1 MDNNQKH
8 DTIDLLEWLRQV
20 KRFLPLIIAVTILF
34 GVGGFLFSRYLITP
48 EYESSIMMI
57 VNTKQ
62 DNITTVTNDNI
73 QSARNLVSTYSI
85 IIKSNTVLNQ
95 VIENLGL
102 NEEYDTLR
110 HKVYVSAV
118 DDTQVMR
125 IAVRDEDS
133 ANATQIIN
141 EIASIAPDVIV
152 DAVEAGSCKVISQV
166 VTSDGQVTPNV
177 MKNTVI
183 ATAIGFL
190 VVMTAVILI
199 NAFRVKKIVTE
210 DDLKKL
216 TGLPILGVI
225 PEVKEGK

>member
-20 KRFLPLIIAVTILF
+20 KRFLPLIIVVTILF

-73 QSARNLVSTYSI
+73 QSAKNLVSTYSI

-190 VVMTAVILI
+190 VIMTAVILI

>member
-20 KRFLPLIIAVTILF
+20 KRFLPLIIVVTILF

-73 QSARNLVSTYSI
+73 QSAKNLVSTYSI

>member
-73 QSARNLVSTYSI
+73 QSAKNLVSTYSI

>member
-8 DTIDLLEWLRQV
+8 DTIDLLEWLRLV

-34 GVGGFLFSRYLITP
+34 GIGGFLFSRYLITP

-73 QSARNLVSTYSI
+73 QSAKNLVSTYSI

>member
-34 GVGGFLFSRYLITP
+34 GIGGFLFSRYLITP

-73 QSARNLVSTYSI
+73 QSAKNLVSTYSI

>member
-34 GVGGFLFSRYLITP
+34 GVGGFLFSKYLITP

-73 QSARNLVSTYSI
+73 QSAKNLVSTYSI

>member
-8 DTIDLLEWLRQV
+8 DTIDLLEWLRLV

-34 GVGGFLFSRYLITP
+34 GIGGFLFSRYLITP

-73 QSARNLVSTYSI
+73 QSAKNLVSTYSI

-199 NAFRVKKIVTE
+199 NAFRVKN
-210 DDLKKL
+210 
-216 TGLPILGVI
+216 PIIKYLI
-225 PEVKEGK
+225 